1 MANQCTGKA
10 ASEIPALK
18 PYRGKLAVRN
28 FRGDDGN
35 VGIIRSP
42 LRAIVL
48 PDSRHYAYRKS
59 EAGIREQ
66 QFAID

>member
-1 MANQCTGKA
+1 MQTVRARHVGATGGKA
-10 ASEIPALK
+10 PFDKPALK
-18 PYRGKLAVRN
+18 PYWGKPAVRN

-48 PDSRHYAYRKS
+48 PDRAATALKRFELY
-59 EAGIREQ
+59 
-66 QFAID
+66 